1 MKKEPFGTVFGQ
13 GHPPDWVIGFYK
25 VPTTDW
31 YLILVSRG
39 NVVMAPLV
47 RFRFNYALAGIAS
60 LICIGLMI
68 RWNTRP
74 VAESVTE
81 ISAAAE
87 QVENGNYSIEVR
99 EDRSDEIGQLKR
111 RFNRMIGGLR
121 QRDFIERTLGRYVD
135 KKIAQELLSKPEALH
150 LGGEK
155 HVVTIMM
162 SDLRGFT
169 QMAEKIESEQVIK
182 ILNRYLA
189 RMIAV
194 IEKHRGI
201 IVDFYGDSVLA
212 FFDGLE
218 EDVIGRAADAVKAA
232 VEMQRELQM
241 VSKQNQEEGLPPI
254 KMGIGIHTGEVV
266 VGNIG
271 SETRA
276 KYGIVGSAVNETDRI
291 QATAQGNSIMIS
303 EETYEALS
311 GRVVVGRKTQT
322 SLRGLE
328 GYRSLYEVTSID
340 GQSHI
345 LGS

>member
-1 MKKEPFGTVFGQ
+1 
-13 GHPPDWVIGFYK
+13 
-25 VPTTDW
+25 
-31 YLILVSRG
+31 
-39 NVVMAPLV
+39 
-47 RFRFNYALAGIAS
+47 
-60 LICIGLMI
+60 
-68 RWNTRP
+68 
-74 VAESVTE
+74 
-81 ISAAAE
+81 
-87 QVENGNYSIEVR
+87 
-99 EDRSDEIGQLKR
+99 
-111 RFNRMIGGLR
+111 
-121 QRDFIERTLGRYVD
+121 VD

-169 QMAEKIESEQVIK
+169 QIAEKLTSEQVIRL
-182 ILNRYLA
+182 LNRYLA

-218 EDVIGRAADAVKAA
+218 EDVIGRATDAVKAA
-232 VEMQRELQM
+232 VEMQRELRM
-241 VSKQNQEEGLPPI
+241 VSRENQEEGLPPI

-291 QATAQGNSIMIS
+291 QATAQGDSIIIS

-311 GRVVVGRKTQT
+311 GRVVVGHKMQA
-322 SLRGLE
+322 SLKGLE

-345 LGS
+345 HGS